1 MQLRLLPAEEDFQ
14 DSQVHHS
21 RYCRSTCV
29 RVPCQSPSSTAKGSI
44 CSCCVVTGAR
54 RRDSMTRHLKNLHW
68 LLISYHI
75 DLKIAVLVWSCL
87 NGCAPSNLSSLL
99 NRSNLGIRTLRA
111 SSAPSALYDLSPPST
126 RIKSYDRRA
135 STNYAPTLWNSLPVS
150 IRSSPTL
157 QIFRSN
163 LKTHQSTYF
172 MKLSIT
178 SFPVSIE
185 SCLQRLWS
193 FVKTNGKGAFQ
204 IEYIIIIIKVLSFPK
219 KNHSGII
226 RNDYI
231 MDFLFHIIHFSV
243 CCKFG

>member
-1 MQLRLLPAEEDFQ
+1 
-14 DSQVHHS
+14 
-21 RYCRSTCV
+21 
-29 RVPCQSPSSTAKGSI
+29 
-44 CSCCVVTGAR
+44 
-54 RRDSMTRHLKNLHW
+54 MTRHLKNLHW

-172 MKLSIT
+172 MKLLIT